1 MQAGKLAHSSL
12 PAIERAI
19 PWSQGAPHKEGS
31 LFLQQS
37 VNMAHVQKPGACQF
51 HKEIAGRPRGLC
63 Y

>member
-12 PAIERAI
+12 PAIERVV